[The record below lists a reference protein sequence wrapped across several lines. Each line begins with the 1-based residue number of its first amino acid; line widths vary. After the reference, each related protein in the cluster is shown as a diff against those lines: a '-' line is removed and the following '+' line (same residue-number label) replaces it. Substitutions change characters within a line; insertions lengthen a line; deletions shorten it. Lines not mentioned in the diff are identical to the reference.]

1 MMAKSIF
8 LIIFI
13 TLSYANSKIYWDLGI
28 EIEKDTLNN
37 LNKYNSKTI
46 IKEMQSNFLIK
57 PTLKTLS
64 YLTTDL
70 DTINQF
76 NDNMTVSEISLLA
89 KQLYIQENYNQLVT
103 LIKNLN
109 LNQIDPNNSY
119 DLKYLLAHSLYKLK
133 KYREAKDIINNLLIN
148 NKSER
153 LYIIMAMICESMNE
167 NDIAKY
173 YYQKLVTEFS
183 NSDYYKSA
191 KIKGR
196 LLN

>member
-1 MMAKSIF
+1 MVKSIF

-28 EIEKDTLNN
+28 EIEKDKLNN
-37 LNKYNSKTI
+37 LNKYSSKKI

-64 YLTTDL
+64 HFTTDL
-70 DTINQF
+70 DNMNQF
-76 NDNMTVSEISLLA
+76 NDHMTALEISLLA
-89 KQLYIQENYNQLVT
+89 KQLYIQENYNQLVN

-109 LNQIDPNNSY
+109 LNLIDPNNYY

-133 KYREAKDIINNLLIN
+133 KYREAKDIVNNLLIN
-148 NKSER
+148 NKSDR

-173 YYQKLVTEFS
+173 YYQKLVKEFS